1 MKYFP
6 KKLLDHEIFRSIVS
20 WAPSFFFEKFVK
32 PSSPSSYILN
42 VRSLIRFEQM
52 RKGSVSL
59 KTINTLESFKSY
71 KFIS

>member
-1 MKYFP
+1 MKYLG
-6 KKLLDHEIFRSIVS
+6 LLSPGLQV
-20 WAPSFFFEKFVK
+20 FFFEKFVK

-59 KTINTLESFKSY
+59 KTINTLESFKSL
-71 KFIS
+71 